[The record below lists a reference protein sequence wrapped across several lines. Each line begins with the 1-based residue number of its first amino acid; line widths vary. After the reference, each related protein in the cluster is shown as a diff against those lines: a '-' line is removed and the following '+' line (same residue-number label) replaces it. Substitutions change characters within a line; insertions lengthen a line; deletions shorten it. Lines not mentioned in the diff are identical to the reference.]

1 MYIHKLITVAAH
13 FPTLFAYSVVYIFFN
28 TSGEDSHPYS
38 TNSLILSVLTL
49 FFLFFC
55 SLFFLLSQCW

>member
-13 FPTLFAYSVVYIFFN
+13 FFDSFCLLVLLYFFN
-28 TSGEDSHPYS
+28 TGGEDSHLYS

-49 FFLFFC
+49 IIFFYKLIY
-55 SLFFLLSQCW
+55 SERW